1 MRPDLRRRLGA
12 PTTAVAEHDDYS
24 WLVTFSD
31 LVLQLFAFVIVC
43 SALGIVVRPK
53 QVPMV
58 PPAPVV
64 ARAAAPAM
72 PRVAAAPMPAPAAA
86 PRLDAVAARLRAVA
100 AASVRPDAV
109 SVKASGTDVTLSL
122 GEAIGF
128 PSSSA
133 DLLSGATP
141 ILDEV
146 RRLAD
151 AMPDLQIAVE
161 GHTDDRPIQSG
172 RYPSNLELSLARA
185 ARVAQALGDGDP
197 ALRARIVATG
207 MGEHRPIASNADAEG
222 RARNRRVEVR
232 LVPAR

>member
-12 PTTAVAEHDDYS
+12 PTTAAAEQDDYS

-43 SALGIVVRPK
+43 SALGSAVRPK
-53 QVPMV
+53 KEPVA

-64 ARAAAPAM
+64 ARPAAPAM
-72 PRVAAAPMPAPAAA
+72 PRVAAAPAPTPAPA

-100 AASVRPDAV
+100 AASVRPDDV
-109 SVKASGTDVTLSL
+109 SVKANGTDVTLSL

-133 DLLSGATP
+133 DLLAGATP

-185 ARVAQALGDGDP
+185 ARVAQALGADDP

-207 MGEHRPIASNADAEG
+207 MGEHRPVASNADPEG
-222 RARNRRVEVR
+222 RARNRRVEIR
-232 LVPAR
+232 LVPAH